1 MAYPTDIGAQVK
13 VIAGIPPTNDDGTAA
28 INGAAI
34 DRLGF
39 QSAVLQVANGVATGA
54 PTSYTI
60 DAKLQESADGSTGWT
75 DISGAAITQIT
86 ADNSDEYVDV
96 NLAGAKR
103 YIRVVA
109 TTAFVGG
116 TSPTVPVAATVVLDG
131 AAEKPVA

>member
-13 VIAGIPPTNDDGTAA
+13 VVAGIPPTNDDGTAA

-39 QSAVLQVANGVATGA
+39 QSAVLQVANGAAAGA
-54 PTSYTI
+54 PTSYTV